1 MIPPSSSIRSSNT
14 PAFQPI
20 HPGKRQA
27 IGLGQ
32 TLAGSFPIRFKGG
45 EDKPLSLLETA
56 KTIYSHFKKQEN
68 PQVIKAFTMKYGTDL
83 AFPALFAIPVVGWAA
98 GILAIPFAWVFNK
111 KGEKQL
117 KDFAKDDKF
126 KNHPAI
132 RAEKIANHWTE
143 DATSVD
149 GLVERYNK
157 FIESLFP
164 THDDAGKPL
173 TDNANNIKLRK
184 KLGLTK
190 EAQNSKGYKFVQQLV
205 DAKNAL
211 RKSIFRHITAP
222 FDGIH
227 WILKQIHLPSAIRR
241 VFLLPKLLMLGVF
254 FFLKRKPKVV

>member
-1 MIPPSSSIRSSNT
+1 MIPPSSSIRSAT
-14 PAFQPI
+14 PTLQPVQ
-20 HPGKRQA
+20 PGKRQA
-27 IGLGQ
+27 VGFGQ
-32 TLAGSFPIRFKGG
+32 ALAGSPPIRFGG
-45 EDKPLSLLETA
+45 GGDKPLSLMETA
-56 KTIYSHFKKQEN
+56 KTIYSHLKKQEN
-68 PQVIKAFTMKYGTDL
+68 PQVLKAFTMKYGTDF

-98 GILAIPFAWVFNK
+98 GILAIPFAWAFNK

-126 KNHPAI
+126 KDHPAI

-164 THDDAGKPL
+164 AQDEAGKPSP
-173 TDNANNIKLRK
+173 NNIKLRK
-184 KLGLTK
+184 KLGLSK
-190 EAQNSKGYKFVQQLV
+190 SAQDSKGYKFVQQLV

-211 RKSIFRHITAP
+211 KKSVFRHITAP

-227 WILKQIHLPSAIRR
+227 WLLKQIRMPSAIRR
-241 VFLLPKLLMLGVF
+241 VFLLPKFLMFGIFFALG
-254 FFLKRKPKVV
+254 RKPKVV